1 MLEDKMSKQTDAMRL
16 ADKLE
21 DVALNAYVIEPA
33 VAELRRLESVNAQ
46 LLEAL
51 IVMVDN
57 FGSTSSDDV
66 HGLGEARA
74 AITKATGEAK

>member
-1 MLEDKMSKQTDAMRL
+1 MSKQTDAMRL

-33 VAELRRLESVNAQ
+33 AAELRRLESVNAQ

-66 HGLGEARA
+66 HGLGKARA
-74 AITKATGEAK
+74 AITKATGETK

>member
-1 MLEDKMSKQTDAMRL
+1 MSKQTDAMRL